1 MRTADTVFSIIR
13 ERGQRGLPLER
24 VQHLLYN
31 EELYLRA
38 YAKLYPNKGAMTQG
52 ITDETVDAMSR
63 RKIKGLIDDLR
74 QRTFR
79 WTPVRRIYIPKKKGT
94 RPLGIPTWKDKL
106 LQEVIRS
113 LLEEYYEPQFS
124 NTSHGF
130 RPGRGCHTALQHIQG
145 TWTGT
150 RWFLEGDI
158 SKYFDTINHDTLMEI
173 LGERIHD
180 PRFLRLIRELL
191 EAGYVEDWKF
201 HLTLSGTP
209 QGSVLSPLLAN
220 VYLDRFDQYVE
231 KTLIPEYT
239 RGETRRGNP
248 AYRSLINKMRYTT
261 VQGKQALRKQMRRLP
276 AMDPH
281 DPSYRRLRCIRYA
294 DDWLLGYDGTREE
307 AEEIKRRIGVWLQE
321 NLKLTL
327 SEEKTL
333 ITHAV
338 KGAARFLG
346 YQIVNQQYNNHIYKG
361 RRRSLNGTIG
371 LRIPEDVIEKQCA
384 QYQKNGKPASRPKL
398 LEDDDFSIV
407 ERYQQEYRGIVQYY
421 LLAYN
426 VGRLN
431 KLRWIAEQSLMK
443 TLACKHQT
451 SVAAMYAK
459 YKAKTQTPEGKT
471 LTCLEVKRERE
482 NKPPLIARFG
492 GISLTRQPQAV
503 LNDRPYV
510 HKVGRTELLRR
521 LLADKCELCSSTEN
535 VEVHHIRKLA
545 DLKDKGG
552 REVPVWKKIMAA
564 RRRKTLVVCH
574 ECHVNIT
581 YGRPIRLQI
590 SS

>member
-74 QRTFR
+74 QRRFR

-124 NTSHGF
+124 NASHGF

-209 QGSVLSPLLAN
+209 QGAVLSPLLAN

-239 RGETRRGNP
+239 RGETRRSNP
-248 AYRSLINKMRYTT
+248 AY
-261 VQGKQALRKQMRRLP
+261 
-276 AMDPH
+276 
-281 DPSYRRLRCIRYA
+281 
-294 DDWLLGYDGTREE
+294 
-307 AEEIKRRIGVWLQE
+307 
-321 NLKLTL
+321 
-327 SEEKTL
+327 
-333 ITHAV
+333 
-338 KGAARFLG
+338 
-346 YQIVNQQYNNHIYKG
+346 
-361 RRRSLNGTIG
+361 RSLNGTIG

-384 QYQKNGKPASRPKL
+384 QYQKKGKPTSRPKL

-471 LTCLEVKRERE
+471 LTCLEVKREPQ
-482 NKPPLIARFG
+482 NKPPLIAR
-492 GISLTRQPQAV
+492 
-503 LNDRPYV
+503 
-510 HKVGRTELLRR
+510 
-521 LLADKCELCSSTEN
+521 
-535 VEVHHIRKLA
+535 
-545 DLKDKGG
+545 
-552 REVPVWKKIMAA
+552 
-564 RRRKTLVVCH
+564 
-574 ECHVNIT
+574 
-581 YGRPIRLQI
+581 
-590 SS
+590 

>member
-1 MRTADTVFSIIR
+1 MRTADTVLSIIR
-13 ERGQRGLPLER
+13 ERGKRGLPLER

-31 EELYLRA
+31 EHLYLRA
-38 YAKLYPNKGAMTQG
+38 YAKLYPNKGAMTKG
-52 ITDETVDAMSR
+52 MTEETVDGMSS
-63 RKIKGLIDDLR
+63 RKIKQLIDDLR
-74 QRTFR
+74 QRKFR
-79 WTPVRRIYIPKKKGT
+79 WTPVRRIYIPKKKGK

-113 LLEEYYEPQFS
+113 MLEEYYEPQFS
-124 NTSHGF
+124 SASHGF
-130 RPGRGCHTALQHIQG
+130 RPGRGCHTALQHLQG

-158 SKYFDTINHDTLMEI
+158 SKYFDTIDHNTLMSI

-180 PRFLRLIRELL
+180 PRFLQLIQELL

-201 HLTLSGTP
+201 NLTLSGTP

-231 KTLIPEYT
+231 STLIPAYT
-239 RGETRRGNP
+239 QGEVRRGNP

-261 VQGKQALRKQMRRLP
+261 MRGRQALRKQMRHLP
-276 AMDPH
+276 ALDPH
-281 DPSYRRLRCIRYA
+281 DPSYRRLRYIRYA
-294 DDWLLGYDGTREE
+294 DDWLLGYDGTHEE
-307 AEEIKRRIGVWLQE
+307 AEEIKRKVGAWLQE
-321 NLKLTL
+321 HLKLTL

-346 YQIVNQQYNNHIYKG
+346 YEIVNQQYNAHIYKG

-371 LRIPEDVIEKQCA
+371 LRVPKDVVEKKCA
-384 QYQKNGKPASRPKL
+384 QYQKRNKPTHRAKL

-407 ERYQQEYRGIVQYY
+407 ERYQQEYRGVVQYY

-426 VGRLN
+426 VGRLD

-443 TLACKHQT
+443 TLASKHQT

-459 YKAKTQTPEGKT
+459 YKTKTQTPEGKT
-471 LTCLEVKRERE
+471 LNCLEVKRERK
-482 NKPPLIARFG
+482 NKPPLVVRFG
-492 GISLTRQPQAV
+492 GISLTRQPRAV
-503 LNDRPYV
+503 LDDRPYI
-510 HKVGRTELLRR
+510 HKVGRTEILKR
-521 LLADKCELCSSTEN
+521 LLADQCELCSSTEN

-545 DLKDKGG
+545 DLKDTGG

-581 YGRPIRLQI
+581 YGRPTRLNI
-590 SS
+590 S

>member
-1 MRTADTVFSIIR
+1 MRTADTVLSIIR
-13 ERGQRGLPLER
+13 ERGKRGLPLKR

-31 EELYLRA
+31 QNLYLRA
-38 YAKLYPNKGAMTQG
+38 YAKLYPNKGAMTKG
-52 ITDETVDAMSR
+52 MTDETVDGMST
-63 RKIKGLIDDLR
+63 RKIKQLMDDLR
-74 QRTFR
+74 QRKFR
-79 WTPVRRIYIPKKKGT
+79 WTPVRRIYIPKKKGK

-113 LLEEYYEPQFS
+113 MLEEYYEPQFS
-124 NTSHGF
+124 RASHGF
-130 RPGRGCHTALQHIQG
+130 RPERGCHTALQHLQG
-145 TWTGT
+145 SWTGT

-158 SKYFDTINHDTLMEI
+158 SKYFDTIDHDTLMNI

-180 PRFLRLIRELL
+180 PRFLQLIQELL

-201 HLTLSGTP
+201 NLTLSGTP

-231 KTLIPEYT
+231 RTLIPEYT

-248 AYRSLINKMRYTT
+248 AYRSLINKMRYITM
-261 VQGKQALRKQMRRLP
+261 QGRQALRKQMRHLP
-276 AMDPH
+276 ALDPH
-281 DPSYRRLRCIRYA
+281 DPSYRRLRYIRYA
-294 DDWLLGYDGTREE
+294 DDWLLGYDGTHEE
-307 AEEIKRRIGVWLQE
+307 AEDIKRKVGAWLQE
-321 NLKLTL
+321 HLKLTL

-346 YQIVNQQYNNHIYKG
+346 YQIVNQQYNAHLYKG

-371 LRIPEDVIEKQCA
+371 LRIPEDVIEKKCA
-384 QYQKNGKPASRPKL
+384 QYQKRNKPTHRAKL

-407 ERYQQEYRGIVQYY
+407 ERYQQEYRGVVHYY

-443 TLACKHQT
+443 TLASKHQT

-459 YKAKTQTPEGKT
+459 YKTKTQTPEGKA
-471 LTCLEVKRERE
+471 LNCLEVKRERK
-482 NKPPLIARFG
+482 NKPPLVARFG
-492 GISLTRQPQAV
+492 GISLTRQPRAV
-503 LNDRPYV
+503 LDDRPYV
-510 HKVGRTELLRR
+510 HKVGRTEILKR
-521 LLADKCELCSSTEN
+521 LLADQCELCGSTEN

-545 DLKDKGG
+545 DLKDTGG

-581 YGRPIRLQI
+581 YGRPARLNI
-590 SS
+590 S